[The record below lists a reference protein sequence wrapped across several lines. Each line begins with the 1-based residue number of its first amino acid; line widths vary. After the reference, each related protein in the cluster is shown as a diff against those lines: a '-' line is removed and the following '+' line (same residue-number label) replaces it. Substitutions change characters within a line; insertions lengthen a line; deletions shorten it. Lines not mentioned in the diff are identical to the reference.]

1 MYLHIAGFK
10 LQTVVMDGGRRYSP
24 KTMEPQE
31 QKGTVTTLNEYIQL
45 YVHVSVVISPRA
57 CGVEGEMRDTINVSV
72 MEKVLSLDS
81 SPVVKGFHR
90 VQNPV
95 RS

>member
-1 MYLHIAGFK
+1 MEGEGIHQNNETTRTK
-10 LQTVVMDGGRRYSP
+10 GGA
-24 KTMEPQE
+24 
-31 QKGTVTTLNEYIQL
+31 VTTLNEYIQL
-45 YVHVSVVISPRA
+45 YVHVSVAIVSPRA

-90 VQNPV
+90 VHYPV